1 MTCRSNFAPFRIAH
15 GTMFQSFGVCSALL
29 TSPEQSGT
37 VASKSWRSGCRRLL
51 TWEGRTDHP
60 WLLRI
65 LEDESL
71 RALQRMDTPY
81 IPLSIFVANSYKFPL
96 HQLIQLAGL
105 NTWKSGKAS
114 TSQCGW
120 LIRDQFSR
128 TFFDSLISV
137 YLACQRVGDWTA
149 IPIKTWK
156 KTDIC
161 LFRIFFCSFHFALF
175 WVEVFA
181 HLAQELSVNIALLLN
196 DVPQGRRER
205 QSWHKEHVSVNGERG
220 PSDVAYWCLFGY
232 VWFCLKAY
240 RIEVYFMGLTP
251 APAGCRR
258 TMWIECFWD
267 TMRELASEAAGTVS
281 VADHCGKACPMLSMI
296 FPQPPRASPIPNF
309 RIRGKNWMC
318 TESSAQWNLNRV
330 CPSGRSKAANQLQ
343 L

>member
-1 MTCRSNFAPFRIAH
+1 
-15 GTMFQSFGVCSALL
+15 
-29 TSPEQSGT
+29 
-37 VASKSWRSGCRRLL
+37 
-51 TWEGRTDHP
+51 
-60 WLLRI
+60 
-65 LEDESL
+65 
-71 RALQRMDTPY
+71 
-81 IPLSIFVANSYKFPL
+81 
-96 HQLIQLAGL
+96 
-105 NTWKSGKAS
+105 
-114 TSQCGW
+114 
-120 LIRDQFSR
+120 
-128 TFFDSLISV
+128 
-137 YLACQRVGDWTA
+137 
-149 IPIKTWK
+149 
-156 KTDIC
+156 
-161 LFRIFFCSFHFALF
+161 
-175 WVEVFA
+175 
-181 HLAQELSVNIALLLN
+181 VNIALLLN

-281 VADHCGKACPMLSMI
+281 VAYHCGKACPMLSMI

>member
-1 MTCRSNFAPFRIAH
+1 
-15 GTMFQSFGVCSALL
+15 
-29 TSPEQSGT
+29 
-37 VASKSWRSGCRRLL
+37 
-51 TWEGRTDHP
+51 
-60 WLLRI
+60 
-65 LEDESL
+65 
-71 RALQRMDTPY
+71 MDTPF
-81 IPLSIFVANSYKFPL
+81 IPLSIFVTNSYKFPL

-137 YLACQRVGDWTA
+137 YLACRRVGDWTA

-161 LFRIFFCSFHFALF
+161 LFRIFFCSFHLALF

-281 VADHCGKACPMLSMI
+281 VADHCWKACPMLSMI
-296 FPQPPRASPIPNF
+296 FPQPPHASPIPNF

-318 TESSAQWNLNRV
+318 TESSAQWNLNGV

-343 L
+343 LLQQFLTKNRSLLPAGVAVNLSDNVAPNLQPSAAQKDTVDSADCWKFHVQISLPVIFGFHTLMCGHGVMV